1 MVTPVKMI
9 WRRWSQNS
17 GCVDRLHG
25 MLHVTVVLSLLIVG
39 AARAEE
45 ATSKNNE
52 QLKKALQQYP
62 AADANHDG
70 VLTESEA
77 RAFFA
82 KMNEQQS
89 QTKVAPANQPA
100 IAPDFANV
108 AYGPFKRNI
117 LDLWKAKTD
126 KPAPVFV
133 FFHGGGFMGG
143 DKSDY
148 RVEMLARLLK
158 ECPQNGIAF
167 VSANYRL
174 VIGDG
179 AAPYPAPMFDGAR
192 VVQFL
197 RSKAKEW
204 NIDPKRIA
212 IGGGSA
218 GGNISLWV
226 ALHDD
231 LANPKAE
238 DPVLRESSRV
248 ACVIAWAGQTSNDPH
263 AIRQVMGGPKTDHPA
278 LLPFYGVTTRE
289 ELETPAMRKMEE
301 EASAVNHASKSA
313 PPVLL
318 SYGQMI
324 PLPLPETTDWSVVI
338 HHPAFGKM
346 LKDKLDPLGVPCQF
360 YYGNSQ
366 MPPDTDLQ
374 FLKKYLQV
382 AP

>member
-1 MVTPVKMI
+1 M
-9 WRRWSQNS
+9 QNRA
-17 GCVDRLHG
+17 GVDRLRAR
-25 MLHVTVVLSLLIVG
+25 LHVTVASALLIAGVVH
-39 AARAEE
+39 AEE
-45 ATSKNNE
+45 ATSQSNA
-52 QLKKALQQYP
+52 QLRKFFQQYP
-62 AADANHDG
+62 EADANHDG

-82 KMNEQQS
+82 KMQAPQS

-100 IAPDFANV
+100 IAPDFVNV
-108 AYGPFKRNI
+108 AYGPCRRNV

-133 FFHGGGFMGG
+133 FLHGGGFMGG
-143 DKSDY
+143 DKADY
-148 RVEMLARLLK
+148 RVEMLARLLQ

-167 VSANYRL
+167 VSADYRL
-174 VIGDG
+174 VTGDG
-179 AAPYPAPMFDGAR
+179 AAPYPAPMLDGAR

-197 RSKAKEW
+197 RSKASEW
-204 NIDPKRIA
+204 SIDPNRIA

-226 ALHDD
+226 ALHGD
-231 LANPKAE
+231 LANPKAA

-263 AIRQVMGGPKTDHPA
+263 AIRQLMGGPKTDHPA
-278 LLPFYGVTTRE
+278 LLPFYGVQKRE
-289 ELETPAMRKMEE
+289 ELETPAMRKVEAD
-301 EASAVNHASKSA
+301 ASAVNHASKDA

-346 LKDKLDPLGVPCQF
+346 LKDKLDSLGVPCQF

-366 MPPDTDLQ
+366 MPPGTDLQ
-374 FLKKYLQV
+374 FLKKHLQV